1 MSSLLERYGETA
13 GRDAVEQLRQLAAP
27 LRGYRIVHVNSTRS
41 GGGVA
46 EILNQLVPLLTEL
59 GLTVE
64 WHVIEGNPVFFSC
77 TKKFHNCLQGGG
89 EPPTPLELHEYE
101 RVNEENAERMREV
114 LREADLVVIHDPQ
127 PAPLLNFTPDRKGRW
142 IWRCHIDVSRPVRA
156 VWHYLRRFLRG
167 YDASIFSL
175 ADFARALPHPQYLI
189 APAIDPFSPKNCDLS
204 AEFIANVL
212 SDFGLDP
219 ERPLLLQVSRFDRF
233 KDPLGVIQAF
243 RMVKPF
249 FPKSQLVLAGGS
261 ADDDPEGAAVLAE
274 VRAAAASEEG
284 AVHVLELPPD
294 AHRIINALQR
304 AAQIVI
310 QKSTKEGFGLTVA
323 EALWKAKPVIGGNTG
338 GIRLQVV
345 NYHTGF
351 LVNTPEG
358 AAMRIRYLLQNPE
371 VMARMGET
379 GRRHVRENFLMS
391 RLAREHLTLMNF
403 LLYRD
408 SERIDM
414 TQWNS

>member
-13 GRDAVEQLRQLAAP
+13 GPDAVEQLRQLAAP
-27 LRGYRIVHVNSTRS
+27 LRGCRIVHVNSTRT

-46 EILNQLVPLLTEL
+46 EILNQLVPLLAEL

-64 WHVIEGNPVFFSC
+64 WHVIEGTPAFFSC

-89 EPPTPLELHEYE
+89 EPPTPHELHEYE
-101 RVNEENAERMREV
+101 RVNGENAERMREV

-127 PAPLLNFTPDRKGRW
+127 PAPLLHFTHDRKGRW
-142 IWRCHIDVSRPVRA
+142 IWRCHIDASRHVRP
-156 VWHYLRRFLRG
+156 VWHYLRRFLRD

-204 AEFIANVL
+204 DEFIANVL

-233 KDPLGVIQAF
+233 KDPVGVIQAY

-249 FPKSQLVLAGGS
+249 FPRSQLVLAGGS

-274 VRAAAASEEG
+274 VRAAAESEKG
-284 AVHVLELPPD
+284 SVQILELPPD

-304 AAQIVI
+304 AARIVI

-323 EALWKAKPVIGGNTG
+323 EALWKGKPVIGGNTG

-358 AAMRIRYLLQNPE
+358 AAMRLRYLLQNPD
-371 VMARMGET
+371 VMARMGEE
-379 GRRHVRENFLMS
+379 GRRHVRENFLLA

-403 LLYRD
+403 LLHRD
-408 SERIDM
+408 AERIDM
-414 TQWNS
+414 TQWTS

>member
-1 MSSLLERYGETA
+1 MSSLLERYSETA
-13 GRDAVEQLRQLAAP
+13 GPDAVEQLRQLAAP
-27 LRGYRIVHVNSTRS
+27 LRGCRIVHVNSTRT

-59 GLTVE
+59 GLAVE
-64 WHVIEGNPVFFSC
+64 WHVIEGTPTFFSC

-89 EPPTPLELHEYE
+89 EPPTPHELHEYE
-101 RVNEENAERMREV
+101 RVNGANAERLHDV
-114 LREADLVVIHDPQ
+114 LRAADLVVIHDPQ
-127 PAPLLNFTPDRKGRW
+127 PAPLLQFTPDRKGRW
-142 IWRCHIDVSRPVRA
+142 IWRCHIDAGRPVRV
-156 VWHYLRRFLRG
+156 VWQYLRRFLRD
-167 YDASIFSL
+167 YDASVFSL

-189 APAIDPFSPKNCDLS
+189 APAIDPFSPKNCELS
-204 AEFIANVL
+204 DAFIADVL

-233 KDPLGVIQAF
+233 KDPVGVIQAF

-249 FPKSQLVLAGGS
+249 FPKAQLVLAGGS
-261 ADDDPEGAAVLAE
+261 AADDPEGAAVLAE
-274 VRAAAASEEG
+274 VRAAAESEAG
-284 AVHVLELPPD
+284 SVMILELPPD

-310 QKSTKEGFGLTVA
+310 QKSTREGFGLTVA
-323 EALWKAKPVIGGNTG
+323 EALWKGKPVIGGNTG

-351 LVNTPEG
+351 LVNSPEG
-358 AAMRIRYLLQNPE
+358 AAMRIRYLLRNPE
-371 VMARMGET
+371 VAARMGEV

-403 LLYRD
+403 LLHRD